1 MKTCPKC
8 GANFDDNAVFCAM
21 CGYRFDGGDSQQQQ
35 GYNYDYPNNTVDP
48 YDHTSNFT
56 AEDISDNKV
65 LAMMPY
71 ISGMLGIIIAL
82 LAINHSAY
90 VAFHIKQAL
99 KITVITALLTIA
111 TALLFWT
118 VLVPIAAAICYVIIF
133 VLKIMMFVYV
143 CKGKA
148 KEVPIICKLGF
159 LK

>member
-8 GANFDDNAVFCAM
+8 GANFEDNAVFCGL
-21 CGYRFDGGDSQQQQ
+21 CGYKFDGGEAKQQEYY
-35 GYNYDYPNNTVDP
+35 YNNQDNKTDV
-48 YDHTSNFT
+48 YDHTADFT

-71 ISGMLGIIIAL
+71 ISGVVGVVIAL
-82 LAINHSAY
+82 LAINHSPY

-99 KITVITALLTIA
+99 KITITEALLAIA

-118 VLVPIAAAICYVIIF
+118 VLVPIAAAVCFVIIF